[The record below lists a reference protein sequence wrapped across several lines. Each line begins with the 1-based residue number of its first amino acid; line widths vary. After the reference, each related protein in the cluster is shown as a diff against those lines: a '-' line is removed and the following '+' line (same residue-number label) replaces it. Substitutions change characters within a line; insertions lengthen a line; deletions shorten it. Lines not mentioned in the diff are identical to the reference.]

1 MFQVQFRVLLIVV
14 LSCAATELMAATYY
28 VDYQGGDDK
37 ANGTAAEQAWKHCP
51 SDLQATERAAAT
63 NLQGGDVIIFKGG
76 VRYRG
81 MIDKPFSGSA
91 EKPIIYDGNSAGTFG
106 SGAAIIDGSLALTNW
121 QQCKNAAE
129 ASGNQQFKEIW
140 YTDVAHTGGWRGLNL
155 LGAEVPM
162 HVSQHPNPSD
172 PLFQE
177 RVSEY
182 QRSKQSMTRKDNNL
196 FLSDPEHL
204 ADKTKEYFDGMTLCF
219 HGGHNAAVH
228 VDILDFDPATA
239 TLTTKSFTDHV
250 SKGKLYKT
258 GTKYCLFNSVKIID
272 QAGEYAMQRLDDKRV
287 RVFAWPS
294 VIEDGQPKDISRSA
308 FAYGFHFDGVNHVR
322 VRGFKVE
329 RQGGKKAHGIYLHES
344 KDIAVQDCEI
354 SQVRGSAGFRAFRSE
369 QISVADSYIHH
380 LPGHT
385 FGLFVRSSKDVEVR
399 RTRIFKPTSTGL
411 DFYGV
416 TNGVVSQCEISGH
429 TGMHANGM
437 TFYLGNRGLLI
448 ERNYVHSGNIPMTIK
463 QSGDVIIR
471 NNILDGNN
479 SSMSIGMWSTSGHE
493 KQYWSGATLQ
503 NVQVIHNVLINGST
517 KNNWAR
523 GIFSNMKDQPE
534 NLIVKNNILAGASGK
549 VKGTYA
555 HNIFTNPVNKSL
567 LTKGSVVITD
577 LDQIFVD
584 HKNNDFRLKKG
595 SPAIAAGTDLG
606 VEEDFAGN
614 ARVKGSAPSIGAYF
628 AK

>member
-1 MFQVQFRVLLIVV
+1 MIQIQFRVLLLVV
-14 LSCAATELMAATYY
+14 LSCSAAELMAATYY
-28 VDYQGGDDK
+28 VDYQGGDDQ

-51 SDLQATERAAAT
+51 SDQQATERAAAT
-63 NLQGGDVIIFKGG
+63 TLQGGDVIIFKGG

-121 QQCKNAAE
+121 QQCNNAAE
-129 ASGNQQFKEIW
+129 ASGNPQFKNIW
-140 YTDVAHTGGWRGLNL
+140 YTDVTHEGGWRGLNL

-177 RVSEY
+177 RVDEY
-182 QRSKQSMTRKDNNL
+182 QRSKQSMTRKNKNL
-196 FLSDPEHL
+196 YLSDPEHFVGKSK
-204 ADKTKEYFDGMTLCF
+204 DYFDGMTLCF
-219 HGGHNAAVH
+219 HGGHNVAVH

-239 TLTTKSFTDHV
+239 TLTTNTFTDYV
-250 SKGKLYKT
+250 SGGKLYKN

-272 QAGEYAMQRLDDKRV
+272 QAGEYAMYRLDDKRV
-287 RVFAWPS
+287 RVFAWPT
-294 VIEDGQPKDISRSA
+294 VIVDNQPKDISRSNSV
-308 FAYGFHFDGVNHVR
+308 YGFHFDKVQNVS
-322 VRGFKVE
+322 VRGFKIE
-329 RQGGKKAHGIYLHES
+329 RQGGKKAHGIYINES
-344 KDIAVQDCEI
+344 KNISVKKCEI
-354 SQVRGSAGFRAFRSE
+354 SQVRGSAGFRAYRSE
-369 QISVADSYIHH
+369 QISVTDSYIHH

-399 RTRIFKPTSTGL
+399 RTRIVKPTATGL
-411 DFYGV
+411 DYYGV

-448 ERNYVHSGNIPMTIK
+448 ERNYVHSGNIPLTIK

-471 NNILDGNN
+471 NNILDGSNA
-479 SSMSIGMWSTSGHE
+479 SMSIGMWGTSGHE
-493 KQYWSGATLQ
+493 KQYWSGPTLQ
-503 NVQVIHNVLINGST
+503 NVQIVHNVLVHGSAQ
-517 KNNWAR
+517 KDWAR
-523 GIFSNMKDQPE
+523 GIFSNMKDLPQD
-534 NLIVKNNILAGASGK
+534 LVVKNNILAGASGK
-549 VKGTYA
+549 LQGDFS
-555 HNIFTNPVNKSL
+555 HNIFTHKVGNSFMGEGSL
-567 LTKGSVVITD
+567 LITD

-584 HKNNDFRLKKG
+584 HKNHDYRLKDG
-595 SPAIAAGTDLG
+595 SPAITAGIDLG

-614 ARVKGSAPSIGAYF
+614 ARAKGSAPSIGAYF
-628 AK
+628 AN